1 MSSGDPNEPP
11 PQAPIELKPFRSGRP
26 MRLVQRES
34 VARLVDHALG
44 RALEALLPTI
54 AHTQKALLLRER
66 SRQEFL
72 ELLQSQGRRVRGMTR
87 SRFLIEL
94 ERSKNELLSTRDRV
108 REELAGL
115 VQHKQI
121 LSEFEEALE
130 RNQAEQHEAGAA
142 RDRELVSGIQALFG
156 VARNGKGDP
165 KALEESVITLALE
178 AVRRERAGVQ
188 SEQSAEFDSRV
199 ELFERR
205 IAKLGEL
212 LEQSE
217 RALAELARLKDV
229 DPGIESI
236 YRTVQG
242 LARGDPHARAKREV
256 LVQLF
261 EANLALKAVIS
272 SGGRLEYE

>member
-1 MSSGDPNEPP
+1 MSADNPNDHP
-11 PQAPIELKPFRSGRP
+11 PQEGGELKPFRSGRP

-34 VARLVDHALG
+34 VARLVDHAIG
-44 RALEALLPTI
+44 HALEDLLPTI
-54 AHTQKALLLRER
+54 AHTQQALLLRER
-66 SRQEFL
+66 SRREFL
-72 ELLQSQGRRVRGMTR
+72 ELLRSQGRKVRGMTR

-94 ERSKNELLSTRDRV
+94 ERSKNELLLTRDRV

-115 VQHKQI
+115 VHHKQI

-130 RNQAEQHEAGAA
+130 RDQAARHEAGAA
-142 RDRELVSGIQALFG
+142 RDRELLSSIQALFG
-156 VARNGKGDP
+156 MARNGRPDL
-165 KALEESVITLALE
+165 KALEESVIALALE
-178 AVRRERAGVQ
+178 SVRRERAGVQ
-188 SEQSAEFDSRV
+188 SEQSAEFDQRV

-217 RALAELARLKDV
+217 HALAELARLKDV

-242 LARGDPHARAKREV
+242 LARGDPRARAKQAV

-261 EANLALKAVIS
+261 EANLALKAAIS